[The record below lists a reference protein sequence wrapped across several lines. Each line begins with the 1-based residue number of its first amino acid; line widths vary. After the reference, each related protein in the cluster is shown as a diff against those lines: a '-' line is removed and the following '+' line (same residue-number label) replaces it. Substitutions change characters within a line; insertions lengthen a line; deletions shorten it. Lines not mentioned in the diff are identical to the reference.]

1 MNIRL
6 KLDLRGVA
14 DLDGLH
20 ARLAQLFGFPSFYG
34 KNYPA
39 LVDCLSSLR
48 YPDDGMTQVA
58 LKSSSEAVELQVKG
72 LSSCAADISLTLL
85 SAVEA
90 INDRLIQRKL
100 EPSIYLLLVRD
111 S

>member
-6 KLDLRGVA
+6 KLDLTGIA
-14 DLDGLH
+14 DLNALH
-20 ARLAQLFGFPSFYG
+20 EELAQLFGFPAFYG

-39 LVDCLSSLR
+39 LIDCLSSLR
-48 YPDDGMTQVA
+48 YPDDGMTQVV
-58 LKSSSEAVELQVKG
+58 LKSSSDAIELQVRG
-72 LSSCAADISLTLL
+72 LSACNRDTGLTLL
-85 SAVEA
+85 SAVES